1 MANNNTTFP
10 GTRKI
15 SLVLLICCLFIS
27 FSATSY
33 SANIIAFGDSIT
45 YGRSSRTGGYPPKLK
60 SLLNANGK
68 PSNVLNKG
76 ISGEMTPAGV
86 ARFDSVLNSW
96 PSDIILIMEGTND
109 IWRGLSVQTTQRNLQ
124 AMINKAKAKGVTPV
138 IATLTPSNKNGS
150 QALIQNVWNPMIKNL
165 AANNGVILSDHYT
178 GINPTWGSSNADGLH
193 PNDRGYQTI
202 ANTWYGSIAGLI
214 SFTGEVGSGESS
226 GSGGSSGC
234 FIATAAFGSPVEKNV
249 ELLKEFRDKILL
261 PTAPGKKFVK
271 AYYRYSPPVAD
282 FIRDHQFVKLAVRMM
297 LYPLIGLSFFLVKL
311 SLWLQVTLVLSLS
324 ALVAGSE
331 FFLRRHTSLT

>member
-1 MANNNTTFP
+1 MTNNNTTLSW
-10 GTRKI
+10 TRKM
-15 SLVLLICCLFIS
+15 SLVLLGCGLFLS
-27 FSATSY
+27 FSAPSY

-45 YGRSSRTGGYPPKLK
+45 AGHSSRSGGYPPKLK
-60 SLLNANGK
+60 SVLNANGK
-68 PSNVLNKG
+68 PSNVINKG
-76 ISGEMTPAGV
+76 ISGEKTPAGV

-109 IWRGLSVQTTQRNLQ
+109 IRGGLSVQTTERNLQ

-138 IATLTPSNKNGS
+138 LATLTPSNKSGS
-150 QALIQNVWNPMIKNL
+150 QTLIPNVWNPMIINL
-165 AANNGVILSDHYT
+165 AANNGVILSDQYA

-214 SFTGEVGSGESS
+214 SSSGEVGSGASS
-226 GSGGSSGC
+226 GGGGGSGC

-249 ELLKEFRDKILL
+249 ELLKQFRDKILL

-282 FIRDHQFVKLAVRMM
+282 FIRDHEFVKLAVRML
-297 LYPLIGLSFFLVKL
+297 LYPLVGFSFFLVKL
-311 SLWLQVTLVLSLS
+311 SLWLQVALVLSVA
-324 ALVAGSE
+324 ALVAGSG
-331 FFLRRHTSLT
+331 FFLRRHTSLS